1 MASKKNLVIL
11 LIMPFAIS
19 ILSFTAINMT
29 FNLIDNDILNIDWN
43 YKDNESFA
51 LTNEM
56 YAHKLSAIA
65 INDRNYPTAQS
76 LVWSVYNA
84 ETGDET
90 PHAEIVTRGK
100 DSFLH
105 TLSVGNV
112 VITVS
117 NDKGNVQ
124 KKMNAVIYNNNVI
137 VFNTKE
143 KGSQNN
149 VDSKIYYGEYDINAQ
164 GSKVYSSFEY
174 TLDSKCLN
182 NDSKAVLSTHS
193 QNVEVDESKNL
204 VKFKS
209 HGEAYL
215 TFAFDSPNYDDTV
228 TYYFNIVENGVNVYS
243 YDDLMHCTNK
253 SRSGGDIVVLRR
265 NLESYSNTYV
275 LDSTGKSTGAKRS
288 SQTELFGNYNNGKYT
303 FKNDIYQF
311 ETKYNQEYIK
321 QWNAFA
327 KVNAGY
333 KTVSNLVN
341 VGIHVTK
348 DFYGNGYTI
357 NLHNLAYPS
366 QTMSV
371 IDQDGNT
378 QIVPQLADSDLFRG
392 PLPYYTLGD
401 PNNMPLVTA
410 YGQDNIGMYVEGSNI
425 TINDLVI
432 KNCDFGNNL
441 ANLDTV
447 GTVME
452 VYGQNVTIKNSRLS
466 NGKTVFRSFGD
477 KYNDNKNIALDNC
490 MLSYSRNFLVSTGN
504 YNFNKVDG
512 TRSYQFVHED
522 GSRRMRN
529 IDEYLAANTDGEKS
543 DGDKALEHYLMGVE
557 DQAETQRLLEAMKSI
572 QAGLDLHRTP
582 GDRYYGDLT
591 INDTQFYRSG
601 ISSIAFESLFNGPF
615 LYNATPTLVGEIFTA
630 AEGIL
635 DNSSLVP
642 LLPKEVGGISYPVE
656 VKLSGGTKFYD
667 YKTSNILDINGL
679 VGENISNIIGTYA
692 PEYADLITLDK
703 IFPIKDVLLEDGN
716 NKGAIFSKDGAKN
729 INVPIAFYGGGIN
742 TSRVICDETFS
753 YKDHLVNL
761 DENVNN
767 IDALDVDFLKAY
779 SQIPN
784 AGEGVMANAAN
795 IVLKS
800 VTIVSGF
807 NPFRFTLAKGDG
819 YLYGEAPKVQ
829 DLIDNANK

>member
-1 MASKKNLVIL
+1 MASKKNLVVL

-29 FNLIDNDILNIDWN
+29 FNLIDNDILDIDWKYN
-43 YKDNESFA
+43 DNESFA
-51 LTNEM
+51 LINDQ

-65 INDRNYPTAQS
+65 INDRNYPTAQQ
-76 LVWSVYNA
+76 LVWGVYNA
-84 ETGDET
+84 DAGDET

-124 KKMNAVIYNNNVI
+124 KKMNAIIYSGNVI
-137 VFNTKE
+137 VFNTKV

-149 VDSKIYYGEYDINAQ
+149 VDSTAYYGEYDINQQ
-164 GSKVYSSFEY
+164 GSKVLSSFEY
-174 TLDSKCLN
+174 VLSSECLN
-182 NDSKAVLSTHS
+182 GDSKAVLKDNSN
-193 QNVEVDESKNL
+193 NVEVDETKNL

-209 HGEAYL
+209 HGDAYL
-215 TFAFDSPNYDDTV
+215 TFGFENPSYTETTSYV
-228 TYYFNIVENGVNVYS
+228 FKIVENGVNVYS
-243 YDDLMHCTNK
+243 YDDLMYCTNK
-253 SRSGGDIVVLRR
+253 SRNGGDIVVMRR
-265 NLESYSNTYV
+265 NLESYNNTYI
-275 LDSTGKSTGAKRS
+275 LDANGKSTGAKKS
-288 SQTELFGNYNNGKYT
+288 AQTELFGNYKNGKYT

-321 QWNAFA
+321 QWNEFA
-327 KVNAGY
+327 RANTGY

-357 NLHNLAYPS
+357 NLHNLTYPY

-378 QIVPQLADSDLFRG
+378 QIVPQLSDDNLFRG

-410 YGQDNIGMYVEGSNI
+410 YGQDNIGMYVEGENI

-452 VYGQNVTIKNSRLS
+452 VYGSDITVKNSRLS

-477 KYNDNKNIALDNC
+477 KENENHNVVLDND
-490 MLSYSRNFLVSTGN
+490 MISYSRNFLVSTGN
-504 YNFNKVDG
+504 YHFNKVDG
-512 TRSYQFVHED
+512 SRSYQFVHED
-522 GSRRMRN
+522 GHRQMRN
-529 IDEYLAANTDGEKS
+529 IDEYLAANGEGQTKS
-543 DGDKALEHYLMGVE
+543 DGDQALINYLMGE
-557 DQAETQRLLEAMKSI
+557 DKGYLLETMRSI
-572 QAGLDLHRTP
+572 QAGLDLKKP
-582 GDRYYGDLT
+582 ADRYYGDLT
-591 INDTQFYRSG
+591 IKDVQFYRSG

-615 LYNATPTLVGEIFTA
+615 LYNATPTLVGEIFSK
-630 AEGIL
+630 AEGLL

-656 VKLSGGTKFYD
+656 VKLSGRTKFYD
-667 YKTSNILDINGL
+667 YKTSNLLDINGL
-679 VGENISNIIGTYA
+679 VGENISTIIGTYA

-703 IFPIKDVLLEDGN
+703 IFPIKKVLLDDG
-716 NKGAIFSKDGAKN
+716 KDLGAILNKDGSTN
-729 INVPIAFYGGGIN
+729 LNVPIAFYGGGLN
-742 TSRVICDETFS
+742 TSRVTCDDSFT
-753 YKDHLVNL
+753 YKDHLVNI
-761 DENVNN
+761 DDDPSNV
-767 IDALDVDFLKAY
+767 DALDVDFLKAY
-779 SQIPN
+779 ADLPQ
-784 AGEGVMANAAN
+784 AEGGIMANAAN
-795 IVLKS
+795 IVLKC

-807 NPFRFTLAKGDG
+807 NPFKFALAKGDG

-829 DLIDNANK
+829 DLIDNAK

>member
-1 MASKKNLVIL
+1 MASKKNLVVL

-29 FNLIDNDILNIDWN
+29 FNLIDNDILDIDWN
-43 YKDNESFA
+43 YNDNEAFA
-51 LTNEM
+51 LINDA
-56 YAHKLSAIA
+56 YAHPLKATA
-65 INDRNYPTAQS
+65 INDRNYPTAQQ
-76 LVWSVYNA
+76 LVWGVYNA
-84 ETGDET
+84 DAGDET
-90 PHAEIVTRGK
+90 PHAEITTRGK

-124 KKMNAVIYNNNVI
+124 KKMNATIYSGNVI
-137 VFNTKE
+137 IFNTKV

-149 VDSKIYYGEYDINAQ
+149 VDSTAYYGEYDFNQQ
-164 GSKVYSSFEY
+164 GSKVLSSFEY
-174 TLDSKCLN
+174 TLSSQTIN
-182 NDSKAVLSTHS
+182 GDSKAVLVASS
-193 QNVEVDESKNL
+193 NNVDVDEEKNL
-204 VKFKS
+204 VKFKA
-209 HGEAYL
+209 HGDAYL
-215 TFAFDSPNYDDTV
+215 TFGFDNPAYTETTSYT
-228 TYYFNIVENGVNVYS
+228 FKIVENGVNVYS
-243 YDDLMHCTNK
+243 YDDLMRCTNK
-253 SRSGGDIVVLRR
+253 SRNNGEIVVMRR
-265 NLESYSNTYV
+265 NLESYNNTFI
-275 LDSTGKSTGAKRS
+275 LDANGKSTGAKKNA
-288 SQTELFGNYNNGKYT
+288 QTELFGNYNNGKYS

-321 QWNAFA
+321 QWNEFA
-327 KVNAGY
+327 KNNAGY
-333 KTVSNLVN
+333 KPVSNLVN

-357 NLHNLAYPS
+357 NLHNLTYPS

-410 YGQDNIGMYVEGSNI
+410 YGQDNIGMYVEGDGI

-452 VYGQNVTIKNSRLS
+452 VYGQNITVKNSRLS

-477 KYNDNKNIALDNC
+477 KAVENKNIVLDND
-490 MLSYSRNFLVSTGN
+490 MISYSRNFLVSTGN
-504 YNFNKVDG
+504 YSFNKVDG
-512 TRSYQFVHED
+512 SRSYQFVHED
-522 GSRRMRN
+522 GTRRMRN
-529 IDEYLAANTDGEKS
+529 IDEYLAVNGEGQAKS

-557 DQAETQRLLEAMKSI
+557 DEDQTQKLLEAMRSI
-572 QAGLDLHRTP
+572 QAGLDLRKP
-582 GDRYYGDLT
+582 ADRYYGDLT
-591 INDTQFYRSG
+591 IKDVLFYRSG

-615 LYNATPTLVGEIFTA
+615 LYNATPTLVGEIFKK
-630 AEGIL
+630 AEGML
-635 DNSSLVP
+635 DQGSIIP

-656 VKLSGGTKFYD
+656 VKLYGDTKFYD
-667 YKTSNILDINGL
+667 YKTSNLLDINGL
-679 VGENISNIIGTYA
+679 VGENISTVIGTYA
-692 PEYADLITLDK
+692 PEYANLVNLDK
-703 IFPIKDVLLEDGN
+703 IFPIKSVLLEDGG
-716 NKGAIFSKDGAKN
+716 NKGAILNKDGIRN
-729 INVPIAFYGGGIN
+729 INVPVAFYGGGIN
-742 TSRVICDETFS
+742 TSRLICDESFA
-753 YKDHLVNL
+753 YKGHLVDL
-761 DENVNN
+761 DGNSDN
-767 IDALDVDFLKAY
+767 IDAMDVDFLKAY
-779 SQIPN
+779 ASIPN
-784 AGEGVMANAAN
+784 AGDGIMANAAN

-807 NPFRFTLAKGDG
+807 NPFRFVLAKGDG
-819 YLYGEAPKVQ
+819 YLYNEAPKVQ
-829 DLIDNANK
+829 DLIDNAK

>member
-1 MASKKNLVIL
+1 MASKKNLVVL

-29 FNLIDNDILNIDWN
+29 FNLIDNDILDIDWKYN
-43 YKDNESFA
+43 DNESFA
-51 LTNEM
+51 LINDQ
-56 YAHKLSAIA
+56 YAHKLSATA

-84 ETGDET
+84 DESDLVE
-90 PHAEIVTRGK
+90 HAQIVTRGK
-100 DSFLH
+100 DSYLH

-124 KKMNAVIYNNNVI
+124 KKMNAIIYSGNVI

-143 KGSQNN
+143 KSSQNN
-149 VDSKIYYGEYDINAQ
+149 VDATAYYGEYDLNRQ
-164 GSKVYSSFEY
+164 GSKERSSFEY
-174 TLDSKCLN
+174 VITSKCMN
-182 NDSKAVLSTHS
+182 DDSKAVLVASS
-193 QNVEVDESKNL
+193 NNVEVDESKSL

-209 HGEAYL
+209 HGDAYL
-215 TFAFDSPNYDDTV
+215 TFGFDSPAYTETA
-228 TYYFNIVENGVNVYS
+228 TYTFKIVENGVNVYS
-243 YDDLMHCTNK
+243 YDDLMKCTNK
-253 SRSGGDIVVLRR
+253 SRNGGEVVVMRR
-265 NLESYSNTYV
+265 NLESYNNTFI
-275 LDSTGKSTGAKRS
+275 LDANGKSTGAKKNA
-288 SQTELFGNYNNGKYT
+288 QTELFGNYSNGKYS

-321 QWNAFA
+321 QWNEFA
-327 KVNAGY
+327 KANAGY

-357 NLHNLAYPS
+357 NLHNLTYPY

-378 QIVPQLADSDLFRG
+378 QIVPQLSDDNLFRG

-410 YGQDNIGMYVEGSNI
+410 YGQDNIGMYVEGDNI

-452 VYGQNVTIKNSRLS
+452 VYGSNITVKNSRLS

-477 KYNDNKNIALDNC
+477 KANENHNIVLDND
-490 MLSYSRNFLVSTGN
+490 MISYSRNFLVATGN

-512 TRSYQFVHED
+512 SRSYQFVHED
-522 GSRRMRN
+522 GHRQMRN
-529 IDEYLAANTDGEKS
+529 IDEYLATNDGEVKS
-543 DGDKALEHYLMGVE
+543 DGDQALRNYLMGE
-557 DQAETQRLLEAMKSI
+557 DKGHLLESMRSI
-572 QAGLDLHRTP
+572 QAGLDLRKP
-582 GDRYYGDLT
+582 ADRYYGDMT
-591 INDTQFYRSG
+591 IKDVLFYRSG
-601 ISSIAFESLFNGPF
+601 ISSIALETLFNGPF
-615 LYNATPTLVGEIFTA
+615 LYNATPTLVGEIFSI
-630 AEGIL
+630 AEGKI
-635 DNSSLVP
+635 DDSSLVP

-656 VKLSGGTKFYD
+656 VKLSSGTKFYD
-667 YKTSNILDINGL
+667 YKTSDILDINGL
-679 VGENISNIIGTYA
+679 VGENISTIIGTYA
-692 PEYADLITLDK
+692 PEYADIITLDK
-703 IFPIKDVLLEDGN
+703 IFPIKKVLLDGG
-716 NKGAIFSKDGAKN
+716 KDLGAILNKDGSMN
-729 INVPIAFYGGGIN
+729 LNVPIAFYGGGLN
-742 TSRVICDETFS
+742 TSRVTCDDTFT
-753 YKDHLVNL
+753 YKDHLVDTDGNL
-761 DENVNN
+761 NNV
-767 IDALDVDFLKAY
+767 DALDVDFLKAY
-779 SQIPN
+779 SDLPK
-784 AGEGVMANAAN
+784 AEGGLMANAAN
-795 IVLKS
+795 IVLKC

-807 NPFRFTLAKGDG
+807 NPFKFTLAKGDG
-819 YLYGEAPKVQ
+819 YLYNEAPKVQ
-829 DLIDNANK
+829 ELINNAK